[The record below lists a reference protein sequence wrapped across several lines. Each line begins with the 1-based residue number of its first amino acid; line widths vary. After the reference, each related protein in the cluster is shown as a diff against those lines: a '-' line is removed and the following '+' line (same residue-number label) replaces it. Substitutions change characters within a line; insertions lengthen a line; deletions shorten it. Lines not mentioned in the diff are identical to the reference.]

1 MMVEKYYIGGKPYF
15 RFHLH
20 FGEVEVAISH
30 IQAANEEKAKA
41 LAIEF
46 FIKSIQ
52 QIRKRE
58 KTTTELTRIRVSRSA
73 HSGKSF
79 TTI

>member
-1 MMVEKYYIGGKPYF
+1 MQARSHKSHKAMTVEKYYIGGKPYF

-20 FGEVEVAISH
+20 FGEVEVEISH

-52 QIRKRE
+52 HI
-58 KTTTELTRIRVSRSA
+58 
-73 HSGKSF
+73 
-79 TTI
+79 